1 MSQEDDEDFLRYI
14 MFPEEEE
21 EIEEKKSN
29 IPSSIPIWFYGFK
42 VPEKCTKDR
51 CIGPFQIIKGE
62 FTFFIECT
70 NCKRLYSLS

>member
-1 MSQEDDEDFLRYI
+1 MSIDDEDFLRYI

-21 EIEEKKSN
+21 EIEEKSNSN
-29 IPSSIPIWFYGFK
+29 IPSSIPNWFYGFK

-51 CIGPFQIIKGE
+51 CFGPFQIIKGE

>member
-1 MSQEDDEDFLRYI
+1 MSKDDEDFLRYI

-21 EIEEKKSN
+21 EKEKKGKSN
-29 IPSSIPIWFYGFK
+29 IASSIPIWFYGFSIK
-42 VPEKCTKDR
+42 KCTKDR
-51 CIGPFQIIKGE
+51 CFGPFQIIKGE